1 MSPLPPNFGKTGE
14 DNHNLLE
21 QKPAQESVPGEE
33 EKKNAIDELLKTQCG
48 QVPELNTPVIE
59 GPPHSGAQ
67 PDPHLVHQRKMS
79 SYSSSGE
86 EQL

>member
-33 EKKNAIDELLKTQCG
+33 EKK
-48 QVPELNTPVIE
+48 
-59 GPPHSGAQ
+59 
-67 PDPHLVHQRKMS
+67 M
-79 SYSSSGE
+79 
-86 EQL
+86 QLMNC